1 MFVTEAGEVLPDST
15 AILRWANMQVT
26 PGMQMYPD
34 GPLGAE
40 AAVLEASLDD
50 GFGPDGRLWLYHET
64 LPVVRQLRQWAL
76 VGVPGWE
83 RLLFRVA
90 GPLVGVSIRRYLGVD
105 AAAARAALARVDAV
119 IDDIAERLS
128 DGRRFLLGDRFTA
141 ADLTFAAL
149 AAPMLLPERYGS
161 TLPPLEVMPRR
172 LAREVERLRAYPAG
186 AFADRL
192 YNEERVRPLSAPS

>member
-15 AILRWANMQVT
+15 ASLRWADMQVT

-105 AAAARAALARVDAV
+105 AAAARAALARVD
-119 IDDIAERLS
+119 R
-128 DGRRFLLGDRFTA
+128 
-141 ADLTFAAL
+141 
-149 AAPMLLPERYGS
+149 
-161 TLPPLEVMPRR
+161 
-172 LAREVERLRAYPAG
+172 
-186 AFADRL
+186 
-192 YNEERVRPLSAPS
+192 

>member
-1 MFVTEAGEVLPDST
+1 M
-15 AILRWANMQVT
+15 
-26 PGMQMYPD
+26 
-34 GPLGAE
+34 
-40 AAVLEASLDD
+40 VLEASLDD

-119 IDDIAERLS
+119 FDDIAERLS
-128 DGRRFLLGDRFTA
+128 DPTGVAFS
-141 ADLTFAAL
+141 L
-149 AAPMLLPERYGS
+149 AIASPQP
-161 TLPPLEVMPRR
+161 T
-172 LAREVERLRAYPAG
+172 
-186 AFADRL
+186 
-192 YNEERVRPLSAPS
+192 